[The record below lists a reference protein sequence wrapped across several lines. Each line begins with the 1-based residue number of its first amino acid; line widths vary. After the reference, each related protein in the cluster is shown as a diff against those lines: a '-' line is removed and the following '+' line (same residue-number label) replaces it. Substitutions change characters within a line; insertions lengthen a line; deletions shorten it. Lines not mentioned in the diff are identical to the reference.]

1 MVPRENISMAPYTTF
16 GVGGPARY
24 FTVAES
30 VKDLR
35 EACEFAR
42 SRKLPV
48 FVLGGGSN
56 ILVSDDG
63 FSGLVIKNEI
73 RGIKESRQGNK
84 VVIDVGAGESWD
96 GFVFDCVEKGYWG
109 AENLSLIPGTVG
121 GAPVQNI
128 GAYGKE
134 AKDIIESVTVFDY
147 ALSEERKISNKDCEF
162 AYRDS
167 IFKKETAK
175 HLIITSV
182 TFKFS
187 LDARPD
193 ISYKDLTEYFILRRV
208 INPSIGEI
216 RGAVIDIRT
225 QKFPNLT
232 MTGTAGSFWK
242 NPIISKETFNRLKT
256 RYPDMTSYPAGNG
269 LVKVS
274 LAWILDNVC
283 GLKGFSKG
291 SIRLFSRQPLV
302 LVADKGSKTRD
313 VLAFAS
319 EIEAIVK
326 DKTGIDI
333 EKEVFV
339 LE

>member
-1 MVPRENISMAPYTTF
+1 MVLRENISMAPYTTF
-16 GVGGPARY
+16 GVGGLARY
-24 FTVAES
+24 FAVAEK
-30 VKDLR
+30 VQDLHD
-35 EACEFAR
+35 ACEFAR
-42 SRKLPV
+42 SRKLRV

-63 FSGLVIKNEI
+63 FPGLVIKNEI
-73 RGIKESRQGNK
+73 KGVKESRNGSD
-84 VVIDVGAGESWD
+84 VTIEVGAGESWD
-96 GFVFDCVEKGYWG
+96 KLVSDCVEKRYWG

-128 GAYGKE
+128 GAYGRE
-134 AKDIIESVTVFDY
+134 AKDIIEFVTVFDSV
-147 ALSEERKISNKDCEF
+147 LSEEKRMSNKDCEF

-182 TFKFS
+182 TFKFG
-187 LDARPD
+187 LDAKPNT
-193 ISYKDLTEYFILRRV
+193 SYKDIAEYFALRRV

-216 RGAVIDIRT
+216 RRAVIDIRT

-242 NPIISKETFNRLKT
+242 NPIISKEAFDRLKAL
-256 RYPDMTSYPAGNG
+256 YPDMTSHPAGNG
-269 LVKVS
+269 MVKVS

-283 GLKGFSKG
+283 NLKGFSKG
-291 SIRLFSRQPLV
+291 LIRLFSRQPLV
-302 LVADKGSKTRD
+302 LVADRGSKTKD